1 MVSYLMYARAASRC
15 CRTLLMSQSSAFD
28 AMFSHDS
35 KESLTGQIELS
46 DSTPEAVEAM
56 VSYLRHAQI
65 PPNMDDH
72 VFDIVRLA
80 GRYLIDPLVRACEN
94 VMNRILGAS
103 NAVRILI
110 AIDQHQLNT
119 ELREIVTDFMKD
131 NIVEIM
137 KEADWK
143 LFMSEYPGLVNEFII
158 DLAEERKRLSEE
170 VKEHRQEQENED
182 SDDMSS
188 D

>member
-1 MVSYLMYARAASRC
+1 
-15 CRTLLMSQSSAFD
+15 
-28 AMFSHDS
+28 
-35 KESLTGQIELS
+35 
-46 DSTPEAVEAM
+46 
-56 VSYLRHAQI
+56 
-65 PPNMDDH
+65 MDEH
-72 VFDIVRLA
+72 VFDVVQLA

-94 VMNRILGAS
+94 VMNRILGVS

-170 VKEHRQEQENED
+170 VKEQRQEQENED

-188 D
+188 DIDDL